1 MKKYKNIIIYGAG
14 ASGVLLKQLFN
25 KENNDNVF
33 AFIDDNIKLNNRTLV
48 GVKIIHSSHFDADFI
63 RENSIDAI
71 LMSNIYIHV
80 KKSSEL
86 SKFGLPILLP
96 KDVDNWHK
104 GYISNLDITEVDS
117 SFIIN
122 RNISNKIDPEKLK
135 KLHNKKIL
143 ITGASGSIG
152 SEIVRQLNQISNLSL
167 ILIDI
172 DESGLHDLFIS
183 LKNKSNCIFYVCDVS
198 NKAELERV
206 ISKNKDINKVFHAA
220 AYKHVP
226 IVEIDPYPAI
236 RVNIQGTLNLCELVE
251 KYSINDFI
259 LVSTDK
265 AVNPTNIM
273 GATKRCAE
281 IITTYYNYNYNS
293 SFSCT
298 RFGNVIGSRGSVIPI
313 FIDQIKSGGP
323 ITLTHNEITRYFMT
337 IPEATRLVIKSS
349 ILENDGGIFLF
360 DMGEPIKL
368 IEIVENLKL
377 YYDAKD
383 VEIKYIGLR
392 DGEKMYEELSRSNEE
407 FISTTDK
414 KINKILSK
422 KPSESILNNIYG
434 FLNDFDRF
442 DISKLKIKLKNII
455 PEYDYEIKSH

>member
-14 ASGVLLKQLFN
+14 ASGVLIKQLYN

-33 AFIDDNIKLNNRTLV
+33 AFIDDNIKLENRILV

-71 LMSNIYIHV
+71 LMSNIYIHI
-80 KKSSEL
+80 KKSSEI
-86 SKFGLPILLP
+86 SKFGLPVLLP
-96 KDVDNWHK
+96 KDVDTWQK
-104 GYISNLDITEVDS
+104 GYISNLDITEIDS
-117 SFIIN
+117 SFLIN
-122 RNISNKIDPEKLK
+122 RTISNNINPKKLK
-135 KLHNKKIL
+135 KLYNKKIL

-152 SEIVRQLNQISNLSL
+152 SEIVRQLNPISNLSL
-167 ILIDI
+167 VLIDI
-172 DESGLHDLFIS
+172 DESGLHDLFNS
-183 LKNKSNCIFYVCDVS
+183 LKNKSNCTFYICDVS

-226 IVEIDPYPAI
+226 IVEVDPYPAI
-236 RVNIQGTLNLCELVE
+236 RVNIQGTLNLCELLK
-251 KYSINDFI
+251 KYSINDFT

-281 IITTYYNYNYNS
+281 IITTYYNSSS
-293 SFSCT
+293 SFRCT

-313 FIDQIKSGGP
+313 FIDQIKRGGP
-323 ITLTHNEITRYFMT
+323 ITLTHHEITRYFMT
-337 IPEATRLVIKSS
+337 IPEASQLVIKSS
-349 ILENDGGIFLF
+349 ILENDSGIFLF
-360 DMGEPIKL
+360 DMGEQIKL
-368 IEIVENLKL
+368 IEIIENLKL

-392 DGEKMYEELSRSNEE
+392 DGEKMYEELSRSNEKL
-407 FISTTDK
+407 ISTSDK
-414 KINKILSK
+414 KIYKILSK
-422 KPSESILNNIYG
+422 KPSESILNNIRK
-434 FLNDFDRF
+434 FLNNFETF
-442 DISKLKIKLKNII
+442 DIDELKIKLKNII
-455 PEYDYEIKSH
+455 PEYDYENKSH